1 MHVVGEIARR
11 SDDDDRDLWICSAA
25 HEVRGNEDGPVHWGD
40 RGRGIVRAVAHRDH
54 RDTGG
59 ADRVPDPRR
68 ELAIDGDA
76 HRDRTSPLNE
86 VTGDGAGIDDR
97 HRALDMDVVWRQHDR
112 YVGTRLREAPTELL
126 HPLGRWRGERRTIGG
141 FGLWDRDGAMRSDA
155 GEDERHGSEYAR
167 PKIDAIPRACSSTVE
182 QGTFNPLVPGS
193 NPGRLTRA
201 HRLRA
206 A

>member
-68 ELAIDGDA
+68 ELAIDGVT

-86 VTGDGAGIDDR
+86 LAGKVSRIYDR
-97 HRALDMDVVWRQHDR
+97 HPAVDRNTLPRKAYLVV
-112 YVGTRLREAPTELL
+112 G
-126 HPLGRWRGERRTIGG
+126 
-141 FGLWDRDGAMRSDA
+141 
-155 GEDERHGSEYAR
+155 
-167 PKIDAIPRACSSTVE
+167 
-182 QGTFNPLVPGS
+182 
-193 NPGRLTRA
+193 
-201 HRLRA
+201 
-206 A
+206 

>member
-68 ELAIDGDA
+68 ELAIDGDT

-86 VTGDGAGIDDR
+86 VTGEGAGIYDR
-97 HRALDMDVVWRQHDR
+97 HRALDMDIVWRKHDR
-112 YVGTRLREAPTELL
+112 DVGTRLREAPTELL

-141 FGLWDRDGAMRSDA
+141 FGRWG
-155 GEDERHGSEYAR
+155 
-167 PKIDAIPRACSSTVE
+167 PPRAPPGGASGDCRAGSGYVRRKICGSPRAVGSPASTGRFV
-182 QGTFNPLVPGS
+182 PLFP
-193 NPGRLTRA
+193 R
-201 HRLRA
+201 
-206 A
+206 